1 MVDKYIG
8 HRKIL
13 EMLGYE
19 FSYRNIIGY
28 LYGICLIVIVSS
40 RAPCL
45 DISDTKCERRN
56 LVSHSEIEEELLC
69 REREINMRGS
79 LEDTMSTTTGDWVDT
94 SVDET
99 LCHTHGR
106 DHQGSLILRII
117 VNRVRNSTRNYL
129 IHDICSFLWHELES
143 IECILSRHISDDVGD
158 DIEFL
163 GRNSNVFD

>member
-69 REREINMRGS
+69 GKRKIDMRRTF
-79 LEDTMSTTTGDWVDT
+79 EDTVSTATRDGINT
-94 SVDET
+94 SVNET
-99 LCHTHGR
+99 LCDTH
-106 DHQGSLILRII
+106 
-117 VNRVRNSTRNYL
+117 
-129 IHDICSFLWHELES
+129 
-143 IECILSRHISDDVGD
+143 
-158 DIEFL
+158 
-163 GRNSNVFD
+163 